1 MENNYRDQADG
12 LRRLFDNAQPKVVA
26 FAAGNA
32 KVGKSVLIT
41 NLSYSLTKAGK
52 NVLLLDESADNALS
66 TCFGHQAEY
75 DLEDT
80 VNLKESLADV
90 CVNVMPGIRILP
102 ISRLIKRLGS
112 LDTEQQKA
120 LTNAFANITP
130 APDLIMVNT
139 SSDHPLGFSPFGL
152 AADHTIIVMSV
163 SGTSITETYALIKKA
178 SLAYSKR
185 KFRVLVNKAK
195 NFDEAAGVFG
205 NLAEVAHGRRIAKLE
220 FAGFIP
226 QDEGIRQASR
236 LCQPVENI
244 FPDSPA
250 AAAFE
255 KLAHQMGNW
264 PLTENN
270 AKGMEHFIQHLL
282 HLGQS
287 IDPIAIYA

>member
-1 MENNYRDQADG
+1 MESHYRDQADG
-12 LRRLFDNAQPKVVA
+12 LRRLFDNVQPKIVA
-26 FAAGNA
+26 FASGNA

-41 NLSYSLTKAGK
+41 NLSFFLARQGK

-66 TCFGHQAEY
+66 GCFGHQVSY
-75 DLEDT
+75 DLEDV
-80 VNLKESLADV
+80 VNLRKRLSDV
-90 CVNVMPGIRILP
+90 SVNVMPGIHILP
-102 ISRLIKRLGS
+102 LARLIKRLGT
-112 LDTEQQKA
+112 LNGEQQKI
-120 LTNAFANITP
+120 LIKAFATITP
-130 APDLIMVNT
+130 TPDLIMVNT

-152 AADHTIIVMSV
+152 AADHTVIVMSV
-163 SGTSITETYALIKKA
+163 SGASITETYALIKKA
-178 SLAYSKR
+178 SLAYAKR

-205 NLAEVAHGRRIAKLE
+205 NLAEVSHDRGIARLE
-220 FAGFIP
+220 YAGFIP

-250 AAAFE
+250 SAAFE
-255 KLAHQMGNW
+255 KLAQQICNW

-287 IDPIAIYA
+287 IDPVAIYA